1 MNKSDKPLST
11 LWGCELT
18 DSNKEAT
25 FSTDESDIQ
34 HQLALRTTCVGHDIK
49 DEFNIVELVCGAAG
63 EKAAAGIPVATLHP
77 KFMPTVNLTGIELH
91 PPVTFR
97 LKFGSG
103 PVYVSAEHIAIEE
116 EDLSEEEAEEEEEEE
131 DEDIELDESE
141 ESPEKPVKKPVAV
154 KNGGAKR
161 KKPEKALDST
171 VSDDENNPP
180 KKGTGRGRGRGRPKA
195 QA

>member
-11 LWGCELT
+11 LWGCEL
-18 DSNKEAT
+18 SEANKEKT
-25 FSTDESDIQ
+25 FSADETNLQ
-34 HQLALRTTCVGHDIK
+34 HQLAIRTMCIGHTAK
-49 DEFNIVELVCGAAG
+49 DEFNIIELVTETG
-63 EKAAAGIPVATLHP
+63 EKAAEAIPVATLHP
-77 KFMPTVNLTGIELH
+77 KFMPTVNLTGIELP

-103 PVYVSAEHIAIEE
+103 PVHVCAEHVAIEE
-116 EDLSEEEAEEEEEEE
+116 DSSEDDLEEEEE
-131 DEDIELDESE
+131 DEDVELEEECE
-141 ESPEKPVKKPVAV
+141 ESPEKPVKKTAA
-154 KNGGAKR
+154 KNGGPVKR

-180 KKGTGRGRGRGRPKA
+180 KKGKGRGRKA